1 MKGSLLT
8 GFRAVA
14 FGIGAFILM
23 ALGGIRVKSSVDV
36 AMFILGL
43 AAFWFL
49 IEKVFLNLRSKKR
62 PSKPMP

>member
-14 FGIGAFILM
+14 FAIGAFILM
-23 ALGGIRVKSSVDV
+23 ALGGIKVKSSIDV
-36 AMFILGL
+36 AGFIVGL

-49 IEKVFLNLRSKKR
+49 IEKVFLNMRSKKR
-62 PSKPMP
+62 PTKTTP